1 MSDYTSD
8 LHKAYVKI
16 SSWYQD
22 TSIFYSMT
30 EDESLDAYDFM
41 YSTLRRFVDGPLPDE
56 TLTEEAKAE
65 RAAIE
70 DMAPEVIAH
79 LNSFI
84 SQAVFMPPIEE
95 EEEQDNIMEQPDK
108 QTIKNASFVLAGG
121 ACLLIFA
128 GQLFSPEGP
137 LPIPGFH
144 LLVDLA
150 IPLLCLWT
158 GMLIRFRT
166 GKPKWWLLTIVAL
179 AMIALYYCSFRE
191 VQFLKWLYVRFQW
204 YGLICL
210 GFLLP
215 WEYLYEI
222 RDKDGIKSF
231 VLCVISSL
239 AYCALNLVNQ
249 RMTVVTLP
257 APYEDLGVLLKTVSQ
272 FITPLALLPPIY
284 FASLFA
290 FSAPGLWLGEKK
302 WFRWIAGVGA
312 IIVFLAMVF
321 NLQLT
326 WLSVLL
332 WQLPMLLVQPVTIY
346 LIVVI
351 YRIIRKLGKKELT
364 WKEVFAI

>member
-1 MSDYTSD
+1 
-8 LHKAYVKI
+8 
-16 SSWYQD
+16 
-22 TSIFYSMT
+22 
-30 EDESLDAYDFM
+30 
-41 YSTLRRFVDGPLPDE
+41 
-56 TLTEEAKAE
+56 
-65 RAAIE
+65 
-70 DMAPEVIAH
+70 
-79 LNSFI
+79 
-84 SQAVFMPPIEE
+84 
-95 EEEQDNIMEQPDK
+95 
-108 QTIKNASFVLAGG
+108 
-121 ACLLIFA
+121 
-128 GQLFSPEGP
+128 
-137 LPIPGFH
+137 
-144 LLVDLA
+144 
-150 IPLLCLWT
+150 
-158 GMLIRFRT
+158 MLIRFRT
-166 GKPKWWLLTIVAL
+166 GKPKWWQLTIVAVVM
-179 AMIALYYCSFRE
+179 AALFYCSFRE

-215 WEYLYEI
+215 WEYLYEF

-257 APYEDLGVLLKTVSQ
+257 APYEDLGVLLKVVSQ
-272 FITPLALLPPIY
+272 YITPLALLPSIY

-290 FSAPGLWLGEKK
+290 FSTPGQWLGEKK
-302 WFRWIAGVGA
+302 WFRWIAGGVA
-312 IIVFLAMVF
+312 VIVFLAFVF